1 MGVKYV
7 VRYMDDIAI
16 FHHSKEFLHW
26 LKNRMDEYLQGN
38 LKLKIKDNWQ
48 VFPTNSRGVDFV
60 GYRHFFGFK
69 LLRKKT
75 YKRFRKRMLSIAR
88 KIRKGTPISYKDWC
102 SFNSYKGWLDWCDSF
117 RLKMKYVV
125 PIQTAMDEYYL
136 SKIKRKAVMQ
146 T

>member
-1 MGVKYV
+1 
-7 VRYMDDIAI
+7 
-16 FHHSKEFLHW
+16 
-26 LKNRMDEYLQGN
+26 MDEYLQGN

-88 KIRKGTPISYKDWC
+88 KIRKGTSISYKDWC

-125 PIQTAMDEYYL
+125 PIQAAMDEYYL
-136 SKIKRKAVMQ
+136 SKIKRKVVMQ